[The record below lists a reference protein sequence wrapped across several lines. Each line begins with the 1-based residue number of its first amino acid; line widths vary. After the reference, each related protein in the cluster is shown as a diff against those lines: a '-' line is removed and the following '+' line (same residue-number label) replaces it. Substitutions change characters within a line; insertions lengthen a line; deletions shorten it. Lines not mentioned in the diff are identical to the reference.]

1 MTVTESVRRTGVPA
15 RTRSALAPG
24 VVTTKIAANL
34 VLVVVGVLFIVPMLW
49 MLFAAVNKG
58 AGVALAFPT
67 HASFANFRAV
77 LNFNTTYRPLL
88 NGIYLCGGATL
99 LAIVCAVLAAYPLSR
114 YRMRF
119 NRPFLLTILFA
130 TGLPITAVMVPVYGL
145 FVQLDLIDS
154 IPGCMLF
161 MTTSS
166 LPFAIWLMKNFMDG
180 VSVELEEAA
189 WVDGA
194 SGMKALWH
202 VVLPLMWPGVS
213 VVAIFTFIQLWGNF
227 FVPFMLLLSPDLQPA
242 SVTIFTFFG
251 QYGGVNYG
259 QLAAFSCMY
268 SLPVVALYIGL
279 SRKLGGAFAFG
290 GALKG

>member
-1 MTVTESVRRTGVPA
+1 MTVTESVQRAGVPTK
-15 RTRSALAPG
+15 TRSALAPG
-24 VVTTKIAANL
+24 MVTTKIAANL

-119 NRPFLLTILFA
+119 NRPFLLTILFS

-145 FVQLDLIDS
+145 FVQLNLIDS

-161 MTTSS
+161 MTTAS

>member
-1 MTVTESVRRTGVPA
+1 MTVTESVERGSALPK
-15 RTRSALAPG
+15 TRSALAPG
-24 VVTTKIAANL
+24 LVATKAVANVLL
-34 VLVVVGVLFIVPMLW
+34 VLVGVLFIVPMLW
-49 MLFAAVNKG
+49 MLFAAINKG
-58 AGVALAFPT
+58 AGVSLAFPT

-119 NRPFLLTILFA
+119 NRPFLLSILFS

-145 FVQLDLIDS
+145 FVQLNLIDS

-161 MTTSS
+161 MTTAS

-242 SVTIFTFFG
+242 SVTIVTFFG

-268 SLPVVALYIGL
+268 SLPVVVLYIGL

>member
-1 MTVTESVRRTGVPA
+1 MTVTESVQRTGVPTK
-15 RTRSALAPG
+15 TRSALAPG

-34 VLVVVGVLFIVPMLW
+34 VLVLVGVLFLVPMLW
-49 MLFAAVNKG
+49 MLFAAINKG

-114 YRMRF
+114 FRMRF
-119 NRPFLLTILFA
+119 NRPFLLAILFS

-161 MTTSS
+161 MTTAS